1 MQDSNTFSEILR
13 RTLDVSEVKLQVK
26 RKESLIYIIDEPCKY
41 PLFAPLPITLSEV
54 STHTYNINAFSTE
67 FHPDIS
73 FLKLIGKNKNPFE
86 MSSAEMNEEI
96 TVSIR
101 DRIISVP
108 FKDIVTCGKY
118 QNSDLFECQ
127 LTIKDNADVG
137 GMLLY
142 FDPIFCNSGVELHR
156 EIDDS
161 WGFHY
166 SHLIL
171 LVLQFILLVFLVK
184 DEKVVGFL
192 SNIINGRKDN

>member
-1 MQDSNTFSEILR
+1 M
-13 RTLDVSEVKLQVK
+13 KLQIK
-26 RKESLIYIIDEPCKY
+26 HKDSFIYIIDEPCKY
-41 PLFAPLPITLSEV
+41 PLFAPLPITLSEI
-54 STHTYNINAFSTE
+54 STHTYNINAFSTD
-67 FHPDIS
+67 FRPDFS
-73 FLKLIGKNKNPFE
+73 FLKLIGKDKNPFE
-86 MSSAEMNEEI
+86 MSSTEINEEI

-118 QNSDLFECQ
+118 QNSDSFECQ
-127 LTIKDNADVG
+127 LIIKDNADVG
-137 GMLLY
+137 GLLLY

-171 LVLQFILLVFLVK
+171 LVLQFALLIFLVK
-184 DEKVVGFL
+184 DEKVVSFL
-192 SNIINGRKDN
+192 SKIINGRKEN